1 MECRQQAASPSKASF
16 YLMWTHSLRS
26 TESLAQSKESSLKT
40 LNNNKWLS
48 TNYFTITLSLT
59 SSLAKIKTKTVA
71 STMKLILKAKPRF
84 LQIEAIV
91 NSTTTCSHRLTKFS
105 NRKVEKSSW
114 FKIISSSFPNRIWIN
129 QAIKIKFQLI
139 LRMWMQHKKWELSKK
154 ILKKISI
161 TNTICL
167 ATMMQQELKIFP

>member
-1 MECRQQAASPSKASF
+1 
-16 YLMWTHSLRS
+16 MWTNSLRS

-59 SSLAKIKTKTVA
+59 SSQAKIKTKIVA

-84 LQIEAIV
+84 LQIEVIV
-91 NSTTTCSHRLTKFS
+91 NSTTTCSHRLIKFS
-105 NRKVEKSSW
+105 NRRVEKSSW

-129 QAIKIKFQLI
+129 QAIKTRFQLI

-161 TNTICL
+161 TNTIYL